1 MLLSAIQRF
10 KIQQMALVPPIF
22 IQMMSNYAECQK
34 YDLSSVRF
42 IFSGAA
48 PLGKETT
55 LDLNKHWPSWHIC
68 QGYGKTSAS
77 LTPNSWLTSQVSLKP
92 RLS

>member
-1 MLLSAIQRF
+1 
-10 KIQQMALVPPIF
+10 MALVPPIF

-34 YDLSSVRF
+34 FDLSSVRF

-55 LDLNKHWPSWHIC
+55 IDLNKHWPSWKIC
-68 QGYGKTSAS
+68 QGYGMKPASATS
-77 LTPNSWLTSQVSLKP
+77 NSWLTSQVSLKP
-92 RLS
+92 LLS